1 MILVTLD
8 SCRRIILCK
17 CKGELGYCV
26 DKTNKFIVHSVFLCN
41 LLLKRMGGTLFFETQ
56 RALFGTICRQ
66 EKKKIKNDGLVCW
79 CLIALKCS
87 ILNAF
92 LKKTCCFLDR
102 GITGMDAVV
111 RASKGALLVQS
122 SEAEHIP
129 PWNDCAHEQV
139 KQRQNSGE

>member
-1 MILVTLD
+1 MELSSL
-8 SCRRIILCK
+8 RH
-17 CKGELGYCV
+17 KGLFLGPYV
-26 DKTNKFIVHSVFLCN
+26 DRK
-41 LLLKRMGGTLFFETQ
+41 
-56 RALFGTICRQ
+56 
-66 EKKKIKNDGLVCW
+66 KKKIKNDGLVCW

-92 LKKTCCFLDR
+92 LKKPCCFLGK